1 MDIRTFDSSALSRAL
16 DGGSPRCRETRHCE
30 TRHCVAFD
38 LTVPGLDSSAAR
50 EVLSYAFGAGTQ
62 AYIVETSRLHD
73 CTTLYVETDSEDIND
88 VIGTLT
94 AHFPNATLGRVTR
107 VTRH

>member
-1 MDIRTFDSSALSRAL
+1 MDFRTSDSSVLLQALG
-16 DGGSPRCRETRHCE
+16 GGSPRRRE

-38 LTVPGLDSSAAR
+38 LTVPGLDSSPAR
-50 EVLSYAFGAGTQ
+50 EVLAHAFGAGAQ

-73 CTTLYVETDSEDIND
+73 CTKLYVETDSEDIND
-88 VIGTLT
+88 VIGILT

>member
-1 MDIRTFDSSALSRAL
+1 MDIRTSDSIALSRVVN
-16 DGGSPRCRETRHCE
+16 GGSPRRREA
-30 TRHCVAFD
+30 RHCVAFD

-50 EVLSYAFGAGTQ
+50 DMLAYAFGAGTQ
-62 AYIVETSRLHD
+62 AYIVETSRLRD
-73 CTTLYVETDSEDIND
+73 CTTLHVETDRDDIND

-107 VTRH
+107 ITRITRR

>member
-1 MDIRTFDSSALSRAL
+1 MDIRTSDPSALSHAFN
-16 DGGSPRCRETRHCE
+16 GGSPRRRE

-50 EVLSYAFGAGTQ
+50 AMLSHAFGAGTQ
-62 AYIVETSRLHD
+62 SYIVETSRLHD
-73 CTTLYVETDSEDIND
+73 RTTLFVETDNVDIND

-94 AHFPNATLGRVTR
+94 AHFPNAMLGRVTR
-107 VTRH
+107 IARVTRH